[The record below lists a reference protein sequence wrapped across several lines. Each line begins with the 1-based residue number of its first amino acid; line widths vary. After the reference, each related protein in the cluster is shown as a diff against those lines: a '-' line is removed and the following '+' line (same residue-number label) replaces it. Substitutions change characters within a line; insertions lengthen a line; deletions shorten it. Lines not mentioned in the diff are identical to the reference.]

1 MSGQGSLDQGMV
13 TLERDGLVAILTLSH
28 PSVLNAMTWAMYA
41 QLEEHLALMAEDD
54 TVRVL
59 VLRGAGEA
67 FAAGTDIRQF
77 AAFSGDDGVA
87 YETRVDE
94 VIGKL
99 ADFPKPVL
107 AAVRGPAV
115 GSGMA
120 MAAACDLRYATP
132 DSRFGVP
139 VSRTLGN
146 CLSLQNYARLIQ
158 ALGVMRTKDLLFTGR
173 LLSADEAL
181 QSGFITEI
189 FEETDFF
196 DSVLDIARRIGER
209 APLTIWAT
217 KEAVRRLEG
226 VPAVPFDDVVTRV
239 YGSRDFAEGV
249 RAHLEKRRPIFEG
262 R

>member
-1 MSGQGSLDQGMV
+1 MLDRDGMV
-13 TLERDGLVAILTLSH
+13 GILTLSH
-28 PSVLNAMTWAMYA
+28 PSVLNAMTWDMYS
-41 QLEEHLALMAEDD
+41 QLERHLTDLVGDD
-54 TVRVL
+54 TVRAV

-77 AAFSGDDGVA
+77 AAFTGDDGVE
-87 YETRVDE
+87 YEARVDE

-99 ADFPKPVL
+99 ATFPKPLL
-107 AAVRGPAV
+107 AAVHGPAV

-120 MAAACDLRYATP
+120 MATACDLRYATP

-146 CLSLQNYARLIQ
+146 CLSLRNYARLIQ
-158 ALGVMRTKDLLFTGR
+158 ALGPMRTKDLLFTGR
-173 LLSADEAL
+173 LFSAAEAL
-181 QSGFITEI
+181 EAGFLTAI
-189 FEETDFF
+189 FEEPDFF
-196 DSVLDIARRIGER
+196 DSVLGIAHGIADR

-217 KEAVRRLEG
+217 KEAVHRLEG
-226 VPAVPFDDVVTRV
+226 EPRVSFDDVVTRV

-249 RAHLEKRRPIFEG
+249 QAHLEKRRPNFEG